1 MEDRMKYDVTIK
13 GTLTSE
19 DDVEVDKNDL
29 INELIEAI
37 DNADVEIT
45 TDELD
50 EDDQEIEVSY
60 NLSITDAE
68 VNEAKE

>member
-1 MEDRMKYDVTIK
+1 MKYDVTIK